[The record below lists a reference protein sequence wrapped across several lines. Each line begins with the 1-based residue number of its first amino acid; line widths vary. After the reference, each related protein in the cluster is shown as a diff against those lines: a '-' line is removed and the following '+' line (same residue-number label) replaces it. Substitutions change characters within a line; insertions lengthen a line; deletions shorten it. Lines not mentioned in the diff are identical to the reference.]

1 MKNQFSKKKLKK
13 MIKSNFTDLS
23 SDDIKK
29 LIETEVA
36 KGAENAD
43 TDYIDLCFELLA
55 VNNNNHSPVTHKVKV
70 TKALPI
76 AAIIAVL
83 MVTAITA
90 SAYVFDFNIPEAI
103 ARLIN
108 NNAVVDMNLD
118 NADTSADGYALLD
131 TELAQE
137 LKEHGISPV
146 TIPADLVKDS
156 YKITQIEYPNT
167 NPEFSVVAII
177 NFEHNGQSGHIRITQ
192 SVQDFESAGYEVKQN
207 VHSGQIIKVNG
218 MDILVFERDESCT
231 IRYKDNLTDYNL
243 YIESDINTALTL
255 AKSIK

>member
-55 VNNNNHSPVTHKVKV
+55 VKNNNHTPVTHKVKV

-137 LKEHGISPV
+137 LKEHGISPITV
-146 TIPADLVKDS
+146 PEELIGNNC
-156 YKITQIEYPNT
+156 KIIKIEYPDT
-167 NPEFSVVAII
+167 DAEISTIVYID
-177 NFEHNGQSGHIRITQ
+177 FEYKGIKGNIRITQ
-192 SVQDFESAGYEVKQN
+192 SKQETSWTGYEIKHDVI
-207 VHSGQIIKVNG
+207 SGQITTVNG
-218 MDILVFERDESCT
+218 MDILIFERSENCT
-231 IRYKDNLTDYNL
+231 IRYKDSLTDYNIYL
-243 YIESDINTALTL
+243 EDNINNAINF